1 MRSVGAPVATSF
13 LIEVKTDNSGTSG
26 TNQFTIPTS
35 SGQYFE
41 TYNYTV
47 VTSEQNLS
55 NQTGN
60 VTLTWSSPGTYDVE
74 ISGTFPRIYF
84 NLGGDRLKIT
94 KVKRW
99 GVINWSSFN
108 GSFLGCENLDVTA
121 TDVPN
126 LSSVVDLSYCFA
138 SCYNLTNS
146 NGSISNWNVSSINI
160 MQNLFQAT
168 SFNQDLSSWNVS
180 NVSNMNSMF
189 TNATLF
195 NQDLSSWNVSNVL
208 TMNNMFNG
216 SFIFNQDISGWTV
229 SNVTDMSYM
238 FYGATSFNQD
248 ISGWNTSA
256 VTNMSYMFNG
266 SFIFNQD
273 ISGWTVSNVTD
284 MSSMFAYAT
293 SFNQNI
299 SSWDVSSVNNMSFMF
314 QGTPFNQNIGN
325 WNVSNVTDMNSMFIY
340 ATAFNGNISGWTVS
354 NVTNMSEMFAET
366 PFNQDISSWDVSSV
380 TDTSGMFA
388 LNSAFNQDISSWDVS
403 NVTDLGYMFDQAT
416 SFNQLLNFDPTGWTG
431 TAFTSG
437 GVNMDAMFLGSGM
450 STENYTD
457 TLVTFANIV
466 KDNGGWLSNIFNIEP
481 ISVTFDSN
489 RGGGTNFEFAADARN
504 YLLDT
509 FGELTTDW
517 GSGSEWTIT
526 GDTVI

>member
-26 TNQFTIPTS
+26 TNQFTIPTV
-35 SGQYFE
+35 GGG
-41 TYNYTV
+41 YNYTV

-216 SFIFNQDISGWTV
+216 C
-229 SNVTDMSYM
+229 
-238 FYGATSFNQD
+238 
-248 ISGWNTSA
+248 
-256 VTNMSYMFNG
+256 
-266 SFIFNQD
+266 FIFNQD

-314 QGTPFNQNIGN
+314 TGTPFNQNIGN
-325 WNVSNVTDMNSMFIY
+325 WDVSNVTDMNSMFIY

-354 NVTNMSEMFAET
+354 NVTNMSQMFADT
-366 PFNQDISSWDVSSV
+366 PFNQDISIWDVSSV
-380 TDTSGMFA
+380 TDTSAMFA

-403 NVTDLGYMFDQAT
+403 NVTDMSYMFDQAT

-437 GVNMDAMFLGSGM
+437 GVNMDNMFFGSGM

-466 KDNGGWLSNIFNIEP
+466 KDNGGWLSNIFTNG
-481 ISVTFDSN
+481 SKTFDSN
-489 RGGGTNFEFAADARN
+489 RGGGTYFEFAADARN

-509 FGELTTDW
+509 FGDITTDW
-517 GSGSEWTIT
+517 GPGSEWTIT